1 MSRIA
6 TLQRADGTLS
16 AAGAQAAGMQME
28 LDRLRVQLGGL
39 ESRSVAALGPH
50 EIASAEFQ
58 VFSQF
63 GDDGIIQFLVQRVPV
78 ENEVFVEF
86 GVEDYHESNTR
97 FLLVHDNWRG
107 LVMDGGTS
115 HVEFLRGREL
125 AWRHYVDAKTAW
137 VDRDNINGLIEGAG
151 IAGDIGLLSVD
162 IDGNDYWVVEAI
174 DAVSPRILVL
184 EYNSV
189 FGPEARSPSP
199 TTRAS
204 CGARSTGPGSTGA
217 PRSRRS
223 PCSRTARASPS
234 WAATGWGTTPSS
246 CAVTCSARSR
256 RSPWRTL
263 GARAATASP
272 ATARAS

>member
-6 TLQRADGTLS
+6 TLRRAVGALS
-16 AAGAQAAGMQME
+16 AAGAQAAGMQVE

-115 HVEFLRGREL
+115 HVEFLRGTEL

-137 VDRDNINGLIEGAG
+137 VDRANINGLIEGAG

-189 FGPEARSPSP
+189 FGPEAAVTVPYDPRFVRGEKHWSWLYW
-199 TTRAS
+199 
-204 CGARSTGPGSTGA
+204 A

>member
-1 MSRIA
+1 M
-6 TLQRADGTLS
+6 LQRADGTLS

-162 IDGNDYWVVEAI
+162 IDGNDYWVARRSTPSRPASSCSSTTASSGRRRGHRPLRPALRAGREA
-174 DAVSPRILVL
+174 LVL
-184 EYNSV
+184 ALL
-189 FGPEARSPSP
+189 GRLAP
-199 TTRAS
+199 
-204 CGARSTGPGSTGA
+204 GARPAREPQGLRPRGRQQGGEQRLLRA
-217 PRSRRS
+217 P
-223 PCSRTARASPS
+223 
-234 WAATGWGTTPSS
+234 
-246 CAVTCSARSR
+246 
-256 RSPWRTL
+256 
-263 GARAATASP
+263 
-272 ATARAS
+272 